1 MGLDL
6 EQVMVLLQRRY
17 NFLRE
22 IKRLTADLQ
31 DAVSRE
37 DSVSA
42 GLILQMRADE
52 MENIEN
58 CQEMIWRMAEG
69 GQKENED
76 IHRLMSG
83 EFLSMAEGISYEED
97 KILKLR
103 KKTAALIK
111 ESSWYKVILQINDK
125 APLEGFIKNQKRR
138 NEYGG

>member
-58 CQEMIWRMAEG
+58 CQELIWRMAEEGIIDAASTAEMLKNPQARWDSLAEAEKILLEEDVAVFPTVQNGLAMLINPKVGLG
-69 GQKENED
+69 GGAED
-76 IHRLMSG
+76 AHRL
-83 EFLSMAEGISYEED
+83 
-97 KILKLR
+97 
-103 KKTAALIK
+103 
-111 ESSWYKVILQINDK
+111 LQ
-125 APLEGFIKNQKRR
+125 A
-138 NEYGG
+138 

>member
-52 MENIEN
+52 MENMEN
-58 CQEMIWRMAEG
+58 CHEMIWRMAER

-76 IHRLMSG
+76 IRRLMSG
-83 EFLSMAEGISYEED
+83 EFLSMAEGMSYEED

-111 ESSWYKVILQINDK
+111 EIQDADKIVNKRAAGTKSFYK
-125 APLEGFIKNQKRR
+125 
-138 NEYGG
+138 

>member
-52 MENIEN
+52 MENMEN
-58 CQEMIWRMAEG
+58 CHEMIWRMAEE
-69 GQKENED
+69 GQRENED
-76 IHRLMSG
+76 IQRLMSG
-83 EFLSMAEGISYEED
+83 EFLSMAEGMSYEED

-111 ESSWYKVILQINDK
+111 EIQDADKILNKRAAGTKSYYK
-125 APLEGFIKNQKRR
+125 
-138 NEYGG
+138 

>member
-31 DAVSRE
+31 D
-37 DSVSA
+37 SVSA

-52 MENIEN
+52 MENVEN
-58 CQEMIWRMAEG
+58 CQELIWRMAEE
-69 GQKENED
+69 GQRENED

-83 EFLSMAEGISYEED
+83 EFLSMAEGMSYEED

-111 ESSWYKVILQINDK
+111 EIQDADKIVNKRAAGTRSFYK
-125 APLEGFIKNQKRR
+125 
-138 NEYGG
+138 

>member
-58 CQEMIWRMAEG
+58 CQELRDKEKMRISTGLCPGSSCQW
-69 GQKENED
+69 QK
-76 IHRLMSG
+76 G
-83 EFLSMAEGISYEED
+83 
-97 KILKLR
+97 
-103 KKTAALIK
+103 
-111 ESSWYKVILQINDK
+111 
-125 APLEGFIKNQKRR
+125 
-138 NEYGG
+138 

>member
-52 MENIEN
+52 MENMEN
-58 CQEMIWRMAEG
+58 CHEMIWRMGER
-69 GQKENED
+69 GQKENEE
-76 IHRLMSG
+76 IRRLMSG
-83 EFLSMAEGISYEED
+83 EFLSMAEGMSYEED

-111 ESSWYKVILQINDK
+111 EIQDADKILNKRAAGTKSYYK
-125 APLEGFIKNQKRR
+125 
-138 NEYGG
+138 

>member
-31 DAVSRE
+31 DAVSRG

-52 MENIEN
+52 MENMEN
-58 CQEMIWRMAEG
+58 CHEMIWRMAER

-76 IHRLMSG
+76 IRRLMSG
-83 EFLSMAEGISYEED
+83 EFLSMAEGMSYEED

-111 ESSWYKVILQINDK
+111 EIQDADKILNKRAAGTKSYYK
-125 APLEGFIKNQKRR
+125 
-138 NEYGG
+138 

>member
-52 MENIEN
+52 MGNIEN
-58 CQEMIWRMAEG
+58 CQELIWRMAEK
-69 GQKENED
+69 GQRENED

-83 EFLSMAEGISYEED
+83 EFLSMAEGMSYEED
-97 KILKLR
+97 KTLKLR

-111 ESSWYKVILQINDK
+111 EIQDADKIVNKRAAGTKSFYK
-125 APLEGFIKNQKRR
+125 
-138 NEYGG
+138 

>member
-1 MGLDL
+1 MGLDF

-52 MENIEN
+52 N
-58 CQEMIWRMAEG
+58 CQELIWRMAEE
-69 GQKENED
+69 GQRENED

-83 EFLSMAEGISYEED
+83 EFLSMAEGMSYEED

-111 ESSWYKVILQINDK
+111 EIQDADKIVNKRAAGTRSFYK
-125 APLEGFIKNQKRR
+125 
-138 NEYGG
+138 

>member
-37 DSVSA
+37 DSVSV

-52 MENIEN
+52 MGNIEN
-58 CQEMIWRMAEG
+58 CQELIWRMAEK
-69 GQKENED
+69 GQRENED

-83 EFLSMAEGISYEED
+83 EFLSMAEGMSYEED

-111 ESSWYKVILQINDK
+111 EIQDADKIVNKRAAGTKSFYK
-125 APLEGFIKNQKRR
+125 
-138 NEYGG
+138 

>member
-52 MENIEN
+52 RENVEN
-58 CQEMIWRMAEG
+58 CQELIWRMAEE
-69 GQKENED
+69 GQRENED

-83 EFLSMAEGISYEED
+83 EFLSMAEGMSYEED

-111 ESSWYKVILQINDK
+111 EIQDADKIVNKRAAGTRSFYK
-125 APLEGFIKNQKRR
+125 
-138 NEYGG
+138 

>member
-58 CQEMIWRMAEG
+58 CQELILRMAEE
-69 GQKENED
+69 GQRENED
-76 IHRLMSG
+76 IQRLMSG
-83 EFLSMAEGISYEED
+83 EFLSMAEGMSYEED

-111 ESSWYKVILQINDK
+111 EIQDADKIVNKRAAGTKSFYK
-125 APLEGFIKNQKRR
+125 
-138 NEYGG
+138 

>member
-58 CQEMIWRMAEG
+58 CQELIWRMAEE
-69 GQKENED
+69 GQRENED

-83 EFLSMAEGISYEED
+83 EFLSMAEGMSYEED

-103 KKTAALIK
+103 KKTAALNK
-111 ESSWYKVILQINDK
+111 EIQDADKIVNKTAAGTKSFYK
-125 APLEGFIKNQKRR
+125 
-138 NEYGG
+138 

>member
-52 MENIEN
+52 MENMEN
-58 CQEMIWRMAEG
+58 CHEMIWRMAER

-76 IHRLMSG
+76 IRRLMSG
-83 EFLSMAEGISYEED
+83 EFLSMAEGMSYEED

-111 ESSWYKVILQINDK
+111 EIQDADKILNKRAAGTKSFYK
-125 APLEGFIKNQKRR
+125 
-138 NEYGG
+138 

>member
-6 EQVMVLLQRRY
+6 EQGMVLLQRRY

-58 CQEMIWRMAEG
+58 CQEQIWRMAEE
-69 GQKENED
+69 GQRENED

-83 EFLSMAEGISYEED
+83 EFLSMAEGMSYEED

-111 ESSWYKVILQINDK
+111 EIQDADKIVNKRAAGTKSFYK
-125 APLEGFIKNQKRR
+125 
-138 NEYGG
+138 

>member
-58 CQEMIWRMAEG
+58 CQELIWRMAEE
-69 GQKENED
+69 GQRENED

-83 EFLSMAEGISYEED
+83 EFLSMAEGMSYEED

-111 ESSWYKVILQINDK
+111 EI
-125 APLEGFIKNQKRR
+125 
-138 NEYGG
+138 

>member
-52 MENIEN
+52 MENMEN
-58 CQEMIWRMAEG
+58 CHEMIWRMAER

-83 EFLSMAEGISYEED
+83 EFLSMAEGMSYEED

-111 ESSWYKVILQINDK
+111 EIQDADKILNKRAAGTKSYYK
-125 APLEGFIKNQKRR
+125 
-138 NEYGG
+138 

>member
-6 EQVMVLLQRRY
+6 EQVMVFLQRRY

-58 CQEMIWRMAEG
+58 CQELIWRMAEE
-69 GQKENED
+69 GQRENED

-83 EFLSMAEGISYEED
+83 EFLSMAEGMSYEED

-111 ESSWYKVILQINDK
+111 EIQDADKIVNKRAAGTKSFYK
-125 APLEGFIKNQKRR
+125 
-138 NEYGG
+138 

>member
-58 CQEMIWRMAEG
+58 CQELIWRMAEK
-69 GQKENED
+69 GQRENED
-76 IHRLMSG
+76 IQRLMSG
-83 EFLSMAEGISYEED
+83 EFLSMAEGMSYEED
-97 KILKLR
+97 KILKPA
-103 KKTAALIK
+103 TLIK
-111 ESSWYKVILQINDK
+111 EIQDADKIVNKRAAGTKSFYK
-125 APLEGFIKNQKRR
+125 
-138 NEYGG
+138 

>member
-52 MENIEN
+52 MENMEN
-58 CQEMIWRMAEG
+58 CHEMIWRMAER

-76 IHRLMSG
+76 IRRLMSG
-83 EFLSMAEGISYEED
+83 EFLSMAEGMSYEED

-111 ESSWYKVILQINDK
+111 EIQDADKILNKRAAGTKSYYK
-125 APLEGFIKNQKRR
+125 
-138 NEYGG
+138 

>member
-52 MENIEN
+52 MENI
-58 CQEMIWRMAEG
+58 
-69 GQKENED
+69 D
-76 IHRLMSG
+76 
-83 EFLSMAEGISYEED
+83 
-97 KILKLR
+97 R
-103 KKTAALIK
+103 K
-111 ESSWYKVILQINDK
+111 SVV
-125 APLEGFIKNQKRR
+125 
-138 NEYGG
+138 

>member
-52 MENIEN
+52 MENMEN
-58 CQEMIWRMAEG
+58 CHEMIWRMAER

-76 IHRLMSG
+76 IRRLMSG
-83 EFLSMAEGISYEED
+83 EFLSMAEGMSYEED

-111 ESSWYKVILQINDK
+111 EIQDADKIVNKRAAGTRSFYK
-125 APLEGFIKNQKRR
+125 
-138 NEYGG
+138 

>member
-52 MENIEN
+52 MENMEN
-58 CQEMIWRMAEG
+58 CHEMIWRMAER

-76 IHRLMSG
+76 IRRLMSG
-83 EFLSMAEGISYEED
+83 EFLSMAEGMSYEED

-111 ESSWYKVILQINDK
+111 EIQDGDKILNKRAAGTKSYYK
-125 APLEGFIKNQKRR
+125 
-138 NEYGG
+138 

>member
-52 MENIEN
+52 MENMEN
-58 CQEMIWRMAEG
+58 CHEMIWRMAER

-76 IHRLMSG
+76 IRRLMSG
-83 EFLSMAEGISYEED
+83 ELLSMAEGMSYEED

-111 ESSWYKVILQINDK
+111 EIQDADKILNKRAAGTKSYYK
-125 APLEGFIKNQKRR
+125 
-138 NEYGG
+138 

>member
-52 MENIEN
+52 MENMEN
-58 CQEMIWRMAEG
+58 CHEMIWRMAER

-76 IHRLMSG
+76 IRRLMSG
-83 EFLSMAEGISYEED
+83 EFLSMAEGMSYEED

-103 KKTAALIK
+103 KKTATLIK
-111 ESSWYKVILQINDK
+111 EIQDADKILNKRAAGTKSYYK
-125 APLEGFIKNQKRR
+125 
-138 NEYGG
+138 

>member
-52 MENIEN
+52 MENMEN
-58 CQEMIWRMAEG
+58 CHEMIWRMAER
-69 GQKENED
+69 GQRENED

-83 EFLSMAEGISYEED
+83 EFLSMAEGMSYEED

-111 ESSWYKVILQINDK
+111 EIQDADKILNKRAAGTKSYYK
-125 APLEGFIKNQKRR
+125 
-138 NEYGG
+138 

>member
-1 MGLDL
+1 MVLRQPDL

-52 MENIEN
+52 MENMEN
-58 CQEMIWRMAEG
+58 CHEMIWRMAER

-76 IHRLMSG
+76 IRRLMSG
-83 EFLSMAEGISYEED
+83 EFLSMAEGMSYEED

-111 ESSWYKVILQINDK
+111 EIQDADKILNKRAAGTKSYYK
-125 APLEGFIKNQKRR
+125 
-138 NEYGG
+138 

>member
-52 MENIEN
+52 MESIEH
-58 CQEMIWRMAEG
+58 CQELIWRMAEE
-69 GQKENED
+69 GQRENED
-76 IHRLMSG
+76 IQRLMSG
-83 EFLSMAEGISYEED
+83 EFLSMAEGMSYEED

-111 ESSWYKVILQINDK
+111 EIQDADKIVNKRAAGTKSFYK
-125 APLEGFIKNQKRR
+125 
-138 NEYGG
+138 